1 MKVVHIAYR
10 YGLHNTGGAAIAAT
24 RLHLALIAS
33 GIESHYVC
41 IWKHEQGKDVH
52 ELPRG
57 WRRYMY
63 RVCVKISRCIWKF
76 TPYRRSI
83 SVNVVPMFGLEDL
96 LLNIRPN
103 VVHVQWLN
111 ADVMSFEQLGRLRCL
126 LPQAHFVI
134 NLHDFFMINAIN
146 PYPQTDLRYVT
157 GFDCL
162 TANKLERWLY
172 GRKLR
177 AVQQLKRLQQATVS
191 FVGPSEWVV
200 SCCRQ
205 SLIGRGTK
213 AFSISNIIDAH
224 FSFKPSKV
232 QNDKFVILYGAYL
245 GCKNWSKGFDDLVE
259 ALKLLPLEIKH
270 SAELRIFG
278 EDGADCKTA
287 GIDTRFIG
295 NISSPSELVRVYN
308 EADVFAFPSR
318 EETQGMTKVEAM
330 LCGLPVIAF
339 DRTACAEGI
348 RHQVSGWVA
357 RDGDFAQY
365 AEGINWFYETW
376 RERRLMDVKLEVSN
390 YAKKLFSTEKIVN
403 DVIRAYQSGL
413 IEDPTQNLLHIRQN

>member
-1 MKVVHIAYR
+1 MKVLHIAYR

-24 RLHLALIAS
+24 RLHQALLAS

-41 IWKHEQGKDVH
+41 IWKHAQGENVH

-57 WRRYMY
+57 WRRFLY
-63 RVCVKISRCIWKF
+63 RIFVKISRCIWKF
-76 TPYRRSI
+76 TPYHRSI
-83 SVNVVPMFGLEDL
+83 SVNVVPMFGLEEL

-126 LPQAHFVI
+126 LPQAHVII
-134 NLHDFFMINAIN
+134 NLHDFFMINAMN

-157 GFDCL
+157 GYDCV
-162 TANKLERWLY
+162 TANRLERWLH

-177 AVQQLKRLQQATVS
+177 AVQQLRRSRQAMVS

-200 SCCRQ
+200 NCCRQ
-205 SLIGRGTK
+205 SIIGRGAP

-224 FSFKPSKV
+224 FIFKPSTV
-232 QNDKFVILYGAYL
+232 RNDKFVILYGAYL
-245 GCKNWSKGFDDLVE
+245 GRKNWSKGFDDLVE
-259 ALKLLPLEIKH
+259 ALKLLPLEIKN
-270 SAELRIFG
+270 SVELRIFG
-278 EDGADCKTA
+278 EDGADCKTVD
-287 GIDTRFIG
+287 IDTRFLG
-295 NISSPSELVRVYN
+295 NISSPCELGRVYN

-330 LCGLPVIAF
+330 RCGLPVIAF

-357 RDGDFAQY
+357 KDGDFAQY
-365 AEGINWFYETW
+365 AEGIMWFYGAW
-376 RERRLMDVKLEVSN
+376 RESSFIDVKSKVANCAME
-390 YAKKLFSTEKIVN
+390 LFSTEKIID
-403 DVIRAYQSGL
+403 DVIRVYQSGL
-413 IEDPTQNLLHIRQN
+413 VEEPIQNLSHIRQD